1 MLKYEDKNLIFIDEN
16 NEIRLLRK
24 GKYVF
29 NLGEEFK
36 YYSLFTFN
44 KANVSMN
51 QGFKYPVNKL
61 VVQNTSTNYL
71 SNEVIENGAEL
82 EVHDGSVFL
91 IKATKDQ

>member
-1 MLKYEDKNLIFIDEN
+1 MLKYEDKNLVFIDET

-29 NLGEEFK
+29 NLNEGFK
-36 YYSLFTFN
+36 YYSLFSFN

-51 QGFKYPVNKL
+51 DGFKYPVAKL
-61 VVQNTSTNYL
+61 AIQNTNTNYL

-91 IKATKDQ
+91 IKALKDQ

>member
-1 MLKYEDKNLIFIDEN
+1 
-16 NEIRLLRK
+16 
-24 GKYVF
+24 
-29 NLGEEFK
+29 
-36 YYSLFTFN
+36 
-44 KANVSMN
+44 MN
-51 QGFKYPVNKL
+51 QGFKYPVAKL